1 MALATLS
8 IDFIAKL
15 ANLEAGMDKAGRL
28 AEKQAAQ
35 IEARYA
41 RLTSV
46 ATQFGAAIGGAVSVA
61 GLAQFFRA
69 TVNGLDAL
77 NDLKDATGASIENI
91 SALEDIAART
101 GTSFDTVGTALIRM
115 NRLLNDAKP
124 GNEAAAMFEAVG
136 LSVEELKRLDPAE
149 AWRRFAVALNGF
161 ADDGAKARLV
171 GDQLGKTYRELA
183 QLIKDTAEAG
193 ALNPTVTTEQA
204 EQAERLNK
212 EFSALAKS
220 ATDFARALVGPVV
233 EGLNTAIER
242 FRLLRSEG
250 ASVLDFITDRYR
262 VSNGADPLALDKS
275 RIDSLKRE
283 LQLLDARLAS
293 GVGMDQLKNKLLADR
308 VGLVGRIATAELR
321 LSEAD
326 PRNDPRAG
334 RGFSA
339 VKPSVP
345 ELPDKPEKP
354 PVVRPG
360 RASRGAGTTDKA
372 FVGDLLNSA
381 QVAALRTLEQTDIAR
396 ITALRQELEALLKMQ
411 LPGDETK
418 IAQAIA
424 DVNAKIQAIDPAARA
439 AAESMARINAA
450 LSNTPAARLA
460 DARRLVDELQTEL
473 ARTSDPERGRQI
485 NQAIGQLYE
494 SIDALPTVAEPAFA
508 ELDSY
513 AQRFSQNIQD
523 AFGDTLTATLDGNF
537 KGIITLWKNMLMR
550 MVAEAAAA
558 DLARALFPQAGGS
571 EKTSSL
577 AALVTTAIKIFG
589 GGGSSGNLDAVST
602 RGGRALGGGVHA
614 GGIYPVNEKGWPELL
629 TLGNRQLLLMGKQGG
644 QVTPLSPAAGGGGG
658 VTVQVINNGRQA
670 EVESSS
676 QEQTATGPLVKL
688 VLREVAADIRRGGVV
703 GTAGG
708 ATWGLNRAIGAPRR
722 G

>member
-1 MALATLS
+1 MPLATLS
-8 IDFIAKL
+8 IDLVAQL
-15 ANLEAGMDKAGRL
+15 ASLQAGMDKAGRL
-28 AEKQAAQ
+28 AERQAAQ

-46 ATQFGAAIGGAVSVA
+46 ATQLGSVLGGAISVA
-61 GLAQFFRA
+61 GLAQFFRT

-77 NDLKDATGASIENI
+77 NDLKDATGASIENL

-101 GTSFDTVGTALIRM
+101 GTSVDTLGTALIRM
-115 NRLLNDAKP
+115 NKLLADAQP
-124 GNEAAAMFEAVG
+124 GSDAAAMFEAVG

-183 QLIKDTAEAG
+183 PLIKDTAEAG
-193 ALNPTVTTEQA
+193 ALNATVTTEQA
-204 EQAERLNK
+204 DQAERLNK
-212 EFSALAKS
+212 EFAALAKN

-233 EGLNTAIER
+233 EGLNAAIER
-242 FRLLRSEG
+242 FRVLRSEG
-250 ASVLDFITDRYR
+250 ASVMDFITDRYR
-262 VSNGADPLALDKS
+262 VSNGADPLQLDQS
-275 RIDSLKRE
+275 RLDGLKRE
-283 LQLLDARLAS
+283 LQLLDGRLSAN
-293 GVGMDQLKNKLLADR
+293 VGMDQLKNQLLAER
-308 VGLVGRIATAELR
+308 AGLVDRIAAAERR
-321 LSEAD
+321 LAEAD

-334 RGFSA
+334 RGFSL

-345 ELPDKPEKP
+345 ELTGKAS
-354 PVVRPG
+354 VVRAG
-360 RASRGAGTTDKA
+360 RGSKSGSAVAA
-372 FVGDLLNSA
+372 EAPFVGPVLSDA
-381 QVAALRTLEQTDIAR
+381 QVAALRTLEQTDLAR
-396 ITALRQELEALLKMQ
+396 ITALRQELEELLLMQ
-411 LPGDETK
+411 PPGGSNP
-418 IAQAIA
+418 IVAQAIG
-424 DVNAKIQAIDPAARA
+424 DVLAKIQALDPAARA
-439 AAESMARINAA
+439 AAESVARINAA
-450 LSNTPAARLA
+450 LGNTPAAKLA

-473 ARTSDPERGRQI
+473 TRTSDPERVRQI
-485 NQAIGQLYE
+485 NQAIGQVYE

-513 AQRFSQNIQD
+513 AKRFAENIQD
-523 AFGDTLTATLDGNF
+523 AFGDTLTATMDGNF
-537 KGIITLWKNMLMR
+537 KSILALWKNMLIR

-589 GGGSSGNLDAVST
+589 GGGGSGNPDSVPT

-629 TLGNRQLLLMGKQGG
+629 TMGGKQLLLMGKQGG
-644 QVTPLSPAAGGGGG
+644 QVSPLSAAGGGGG
-658 VTVQVINNGRQA
+658 VTVQVINNGRPA
-670 EVESSS
+670 EVESSR
-676 QEQTATGPLVKL
+676 QEQTASGPLVKL

-703 GTAGG
+703 GAAGG
-708 ATWGLNRAIGAPRR
+708 ATWGVNRAMGAPRR